1 MTEEE
6 ARAEREE
13 AERLLT
19 EIRRLQDQIE
29 RAVIENQNLQ
39 NELAVLI
46 DNVQIVTENAAA
58 MDIEVNKSMD
68 YVKGRIQEADI
79 STSELFALIDD
90 LTKSYFTFKNLS
102 TASKNVTQFT
112 DEYYT
117 RFKFFNELRRITL
130 GYVIGLDAHI
140 CSDQT
145 MRKKVEEA
153 YLKNSDYWLAYAI
166 MAVMLW
172 ASDEE
177 EAAKRALSK
186 ALTMDYFSTSLF
198 FLLINLRFTRVD
210 AAKKW
215 YLSYLDR
222 VDMEN
227 LGEEWQYLLQAYL
240 SGVFGVDK
248 EFNHLVHE
256 CFTNMLVQMESMHP
270 NYGNRVTEKTVSFSS
285 SYIYVTKNEFETLR
299 RHSQDYEELKK
310 LLSSAEKNEELAIH
324 FRKIVED
331 NTQIESDLFQRIENI
346 LYDLINAYD
355 KEELGVLKNKRY
367 NEMILKAK
375 GDLGMAQQFFNNEFP
390 PDSDT
395 RKLEDLLFSW
405 AFEEDNG
412 RVDITVKKFSILYLK
427 KWIAKGFQTYADN
440 YRKREKEKIRIEIDG
455 WQGECDE
462 NSFAGAQAELQK
474 HYNKNR
480 VWDTLKDKYVL
491 IFIGMAIASL
501 VTLGITIIKF
511 NIIALVIGILLGVIS
526 GFLLWRR
533 ISDMQLIL
541 RLKREKGY
549 TLLKKAI
556 DELKSWRTLYKAAD
570 EKNADLVGVFENM
583 EM

>member
-13 AERLLT
+13 AERLLA
-19 EIRRLQDQIE
+19 EIRRLQNQIE
-29 RAVIENQNLQ
+29 RAIIENQNLQ
-39 NELAVLI
+39 AELALLI
-46 DNVQIVTENAAA
+46 ENVQIVTENAAA
-58 MDIEVNKSMD
+58 MSIEVNKSME
-68 YVKGRIQEADI
+68 YIKGRIQDADV
-79 STSELFALIDD
+79 STKELFDLIDD
-90 LTKSYFTFKNLS
+90 LTNSYFTFKNLS

-117 RFKFFNELRRITL
+117 RFNFFNELRRITL

-140 CSDQT
+140 CSDQI

-153 YLKNSDYWLAYAI
+153 YLQNSEYWLAYAI

-177 EAAKRALSK
+177 EAAKRAMSK

-256 CFTNMLVQMESMHP
+256 CFTNMLEQMESIHP
-270 NYGNRVTEKTVSFSS
+270 NYGNRVSGKTLAFSD
-285 SYIYVTKNEFETLR
+285 SYIHVTKNEFETLR
-299 RHSQDYEELKK
+299 RHSSDYEELKS
-310 LLSSAEKNEELAIH
+310 LLSAAEKNEELAIH

-331 NTQIESDLFQRIENI
+331 NTQVESNMFQRIENI

-355 KEELGVLKNKRY
+355 KDELVVIKNKRY
-367 NEMILKAK
+367 NEMILKSK
-375 GDLGMAQQFFNNEFP
+375 GDLGMAQQFFNKEFP
-390 PDSDT
+390 ADSGT
-395 RKLEDLLFSW
+395 KKLEDLLFSW
-405 AFEEDNG
+405 AFEEDDN

-427 KWIAKGFQTYADN
+427 KWIEKGFQTYADN
-440 YRKREKEKIRIEIDG
+440 YRKKEKEKIKIEIDG
-455 WQGECDE
+455 WQGECHE
-462 NSFAGAQAELQK
+462 NSFDSAQVELQK

-480 VWDTLKDKYVL
+480 VWDTIKDKYVL

-511 NIIALVIGILLGVIS
+511 NKISLVIGILLGVVS

-533 ISDMQLIL
+533 ISDMQIIL
-541 RLKREKGY
+541 GARREKGY
-549 TLLKKAI
+549 ALLRKVLE
-556 DELKSWRTLYKAAD
+556 ELKNWRTLYKAAD
-570 EKNADLVGVFENM
+570 EKNTDLVSVFENV
-583 EM
+583 EI

>member
-13 AERLLT
+13 AERLLA
-19 EIRRLQDQIE
+19 EIRRLQNQIE
-29 RAVIENQNLQ
+29 RAIIENQNLQ
-39 NELAVLI
+39 AELESLVQ
-46 DNVQIVTENAAA
+46 NVEIVTENAAA
-58 MDIEVNKSMD
+58 MDIEVNKSME

-79 STSELFALIDD
+79 STKELFDLIDD
-90 LTKSYFTFKNLS
+90 LTNSYFTFKNLS

-153 YLKNSDYWLAYAI
+153 YLQNTDYWLAYAI

-177 EAAKRALSK
+177 EAAKRAMSK

-222 VDMEN
+222 VDMEH

-248 EFNHLVHE
+248 DFNHLVHE
-256 CFTNMLVQMESMHP
+256 CFTNMLEQMESMHP
-270 NYGNRVTEKTVSFSS
+270 NYGNRVSEKTLAYSEA
-285 SYIYVTKNEFETLR
+285 YIHVTKNEFETLR
-299 RHSQDYEELKK
+299 RQSPDYEELKR

-324 FRKIVED
+324 FRSIVED
-331 NTQIESDLFQRIENI
+331 KTQVESNMFQRIENI

-355 KEELGVLKNKRY
+355 KDELTVIKNKRY
-367 NEMILKAK
+367 NEMILKSK

-390 PDSDT
+390 SDSGAK
-395 RKLEDLLFSW
+395 KLEDLLFTW
-405 AFEEDNG
+405 AFEEDAN
-412 RVDITVKKFSILYLK
+412 RVDITVKKFSISYLK
-427 KWIAKGFQTYADN
+427 KWIAKGFQSYADN
-440 YRKREKEKIRIEIDG
+440 YRKKEKEKIKIEIDG

-462 NSFAGAQAELQK
+462 NSFDSAQVELQK

-480 VWDTLKDKYVL
+480 VWDTIKDKYVL
-491 IFIGMAIASL
+491 IFIGMAIAAL
-501 VTLGITIIKF
+501 VILGITVIKF
-511 NIIALVIGILLGVIS
+511 NKISLVIGILLGVVS

-533 ISDMQLIL
+533 ISDMQIIL
-541 RLKREKGY
+541 RARREKGY
-549 TLLKKAI
+549 TLLKKALE
-556 DELKSWRTLYKAAD
+556 ELKSWKTLYRTAD
-570 EKNADLVGVFENM
+570 EKNADLVNVFDNVEV
-583 EM
+583 

>member
-13 AERLLT
+13 AERLLA
-19 EIRRLQDQIE
+19 EIRRLQNQIE
-29 RAVIENQNLQ
+29 RAIIENQNLQ
-39 NELAVLI
+39 AELASLVE
-46 DNVQIVTENAAA
+46 NVQIVTENAAA
-58 MDIEVNKSMD
+58 MDVEVNKSME
-68 YVKGRIQEADI
+68 YVKGRIQEADV
-79 STSELFALIDD
+79 STIELFKLIGD
-90 LTKSYFTFKNLS
+90 LTNSYFTFKNLS

-130 GYVIGLDAHI
+130 GYLIGLDAHI
-140 CSDQT
+140 CSDET

-153 YLKNSDYWLAYAI
+153 YLQNSEYWLAYAV

-177 EAAKRALSK
+177 EAAKRAVSK

-256 CFTNMLVQMESMHP
+256 CFTNMLEQMESMHP
-270 NYGNRVTEKTVSFSS
+270 NYGNRVSEKTLAFSN
-285 SYIYVTKNEFETLR
+285 SYIHVTKNEFETLR
-299 RHSQDYEELKK
+299 RHSSDYEELKR
-310 LLSSAEKNEELAIH
+310 LLSTAEKNEELAIY
-324 FRKIVED
+324 FRQIMED
-331 NTQIESDLFQRIENI
+331 NTQVESNMFQRIENI

-355 KEELGVLKNKRY
+355 KDELVVIKNKRY
-367 NEMILKAK
+367 NEMILKSK
-375 GDLGMAQQFFNNEFP
+375 GDLGMAQQYFTNEFP
-390 PDSDT
+390 ADSGAK
-395 RKLEDLLFSW
+395 KLEDLLFSW
-405 AFEEDNG
+405 AFEEDAN

-440 YRKREKEKIRIEIDG
+440 YRKKEKDKIKIEIDG

-462 NSFAGAQAELQK
+462 NSFDSAQAELQK

-480 VWDTLKDKYVL
+480 VWDTIKDKYVL
-491 IFIGMAIASL
+491 IFTGMAIASL
-501 VTLGITIIKF
+501 VTLGITVIKF
-511 NIIALVIGILLGVIS
+511 NKIALVIGILLGVVS

-533 ISDMQLIL
+533 ISDMQIIL
-541 RLKREKGY
+541 RMKREKGY
-549 TLLKKAI
+549 ALLKKALE
-556 DELKSWRTLYKAAD
+556 ELKSWRTMYKSAD
-570 EKNADLVGVFENM
+570 EKNADLVSVFENI
-583 EM
+583 EI

>member
-13 AERLLT
+13 AERLLA
-19 EIRRLQDQIE
+19 EIRRLQNQIE
-29 RAVIENQNLQ
+29 RAIIENQNLQ
-39 NELAVLI
+39 AELETLI
-46 DNVQIVTENAAA
+46 RNVEIVTENAAA
-58 MDIEVNKSMD
+58 MDIEVNKSMGH
-68 YVKGRIQEADI
+68 VKRRIQEADI
-79 STSELFALIDD
+79 STKELFDLIDD
-90 LTKSYFTFKNLS
+90 LTNSYFTFKNLS
-102 TASKNVTQFT
+102 TASKKVTQFT

-140 CSDQT
+140 CTDKA

-153 YLKNSDYWLAYAI
+153 YLQNSEYWLAYAI

-177 EAAKRALSK
+177 AAAKRALSK

-222 VDMEN
+222 TDMEN

-256 CFTNMLVQMESMHP
+256 CFTNMLEQMESMHP
-270 NYGNRVTEKTVSFSS
+270 NYGNRISEKTLAFSD
-285 SYIYVTKNEFETLR
+285 SYIHVTKNEFETLR
-299 RHSQDYEELKK
+299 RHSSDYEELKR
-310 LLSSAEKNEELAIH
+310 LLSAAEKNEQLAIY
-324 FRKIVED
+324 FREIVED
-331 NTQIESDLFQRIENI
+331 NTQVESNMFQRIENI

-355 KEELGVLKNKRY
+355 KDELVVIKNKRY
-367 NEMILKAK
+367 NEMILKSK
-375 GDLGMAQQFFNNEFP
+375 GDLGMALQFFNNEFP
-390 PDSDT
+390 SDSGAK
-395 RKLEDLLFSW
+395 KLEDLLFTW
-405 AFEEDNG
+405 AFEEDDN

-427 KWIAKGFQTYADN
+427 KWIAKGFQIYAGN
-440 YRKREKEKIRIEIDG
+440 YRKKEKEKIEIEIDG
-455 WQGECDE
+455 WQGKCDE
-462 NSFAGAQAELQK
+462 NSFNSAQNELQK
-474 HYNKNR
+474 YYNKNR
-480 VWDTLKDKYVL
+480 VWDTIKDKYVL
-491 IFIGMAIASL
+491 VFIGMAIASL

-511 NIIALVIGILLGVIS
+511 NKISLVIGILLGVVS

-533 ISDMQLIL
+533 ISDIQIIL
-541 RLKREKGY
+541 RARREKGY
-549 TLLKKAI
+549 ALLEKALE
-556 DELKSWRTLYKAAD
+556 ELKSWRTLYKEAD
-570 EKNADLVGVFENM
+570 EKNTDLVNVLENV
-583 EM
+583 EI